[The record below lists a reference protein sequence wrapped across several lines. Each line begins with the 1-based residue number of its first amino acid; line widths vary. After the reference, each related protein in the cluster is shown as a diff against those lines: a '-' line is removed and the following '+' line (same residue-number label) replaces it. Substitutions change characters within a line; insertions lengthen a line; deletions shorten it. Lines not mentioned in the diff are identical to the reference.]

1 VLQDPRYELG
11 DPGADPGEVRF
22 GASDAPGDDP
32 SEEVVAVLAAHLQWT
47 PRVSLAGVSTAGLV
61 ARAQEDL
68 RDEFVSSGAEEH
80 ALAAVVAH
88 DGDLDL
94 ERAKRKGV
102 IAQRNNMLVHLV
114 VRGIYDLRS
123 VGTSVFNLWTQQKK
137 SHFYCVIE
145 SCTDI
150 LTTSYWL
157 HVELGKNIKK
167 ISMSKN

>member
-32 SEEVVAVLAAHLQWT
+32 GEEVVAVLAAHLQWT

-123 VGTSVFNLWTQQKK
+123 VGTSVFNLWTQKQKK
-137 SHFYCVIE
+137 SHFYSHLYRVLLKVVQIF
-145 SCTDI
+145 
-150 LTTSYWL
+150 
-157 HVELGKNIKK
+157 
-167 ISMSKN
+167 

>member
-1 VLQDPRYELG
+1 
-11 DPGADPGEVRF
+11 
-22 GASDAPGDDP
+22 
-32 SEEVVAVLAAHLQWT
+32 
-47 PRVSLAGVSTAGLV
+47 
-61 ARAQEDL
+61 
-68 RDEFVSSGAEEH
+68 VSSGAEEH

-102 IAQRNNMLVHLV
+102 IAQRNNMQVHLV

-123 VGTSVFNLWTQQKK
+123 VGTSVFALWTSAEKASLLLSFIQG
-137 SHFYCVIE
+137 VIE